1 MGLTIFRLGYCYGL
15 QTQENSQDRKGTG
28 SGTGIFAVIHQ
39 AVTTGPQ
46 VELLIQARK
55 HPVSITSGLNQPP
68 QLQTL
73 CSAGSSM
80 CAGRTYRTF
89 WCGDVGTMCSE
100 KTQCAWRWQPLE
112 NPRETSLGMGMG
124 SGCGEG
130 IVDHSWTGSSCY
142 TALVTSAECM
152 E

>member
-1 MGLTIFRLGYCYGL
+1 MEKCDAELRAMGLTIFRLGYCYGL

-28 SGTGIFAVIHQ
+28 SGTGVFAVIHL

-46 VELLIQARK
+46 EELLIQARK

-80 CAGRTYRTF
+80 RHCLRR
-89 WCGDVGTMCSE
+89 
-100 KTQCAWRWQPLE
+100 
-112 NPRETSLGMGMG
+112 G
-124 SGCGEG
+124 SHLQD
-130 IVDHSWTGSSCY
+130 I
-142 TALVTSAECM
+142 LVR
-152 E
+152 